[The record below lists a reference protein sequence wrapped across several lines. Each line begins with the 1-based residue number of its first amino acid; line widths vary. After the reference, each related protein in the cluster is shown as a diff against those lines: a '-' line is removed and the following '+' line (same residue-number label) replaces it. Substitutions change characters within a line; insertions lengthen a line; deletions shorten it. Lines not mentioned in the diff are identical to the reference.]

1 MAGTCLI
8 VDDDPMF
15 VQIFARVV
23 RPFGLVPTIVEDVPS
38 ATSALMQRD
47 FDLVFLDIRL
57 GNADGSV
64 VLESILNIKPH
75 MLRRIIVVTGY
86 PGARIGLPPE
96 IIVIDKS
103 NLSGIGARVAAVIG
117 VDR

>member
-15 VQIFARVV
+15 VEIFARVV
-23 RPFGLVPTIVEDVPS
+23 RPFGLAPTIVGDVPS

-57 GNADGSV
+57 GDADGRV
-64 VLESILNIKPH
+64 VIEAIRHSKPH

-96 IIVIDKS
+96 LIVIDKS
-103 NLSGIGARVAAVIG
+103 NLSGIGDRVAAVIG